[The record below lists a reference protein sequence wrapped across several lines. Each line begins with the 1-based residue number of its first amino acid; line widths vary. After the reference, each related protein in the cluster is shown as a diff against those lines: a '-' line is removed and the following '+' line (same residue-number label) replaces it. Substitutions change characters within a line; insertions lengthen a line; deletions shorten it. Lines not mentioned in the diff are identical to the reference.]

1 MRVAVRCQWSGARLS
16 LPPSSSAVDAG
27 TTLAGVVAALV
38 AAGFL
43 PGSILGEDGGSG
55 GSTYDG
61 ATLVHARTA
70 VPRGRWSSTTL
81 GDLVAEDTS
90 AGGGILLV
98 LSLGNAGGGGG
109 AAAAPASSSSAPA
122 PAETAADPM
131 DVDQPLQEEDR
142 KEEDQEEEEEEAA
155 VVVSPLLSRLLSSNY
170 DADLRPCLR
179 TLLKMLDNII
189 SQPGRSEY
197 RTIRLG
203 NRAFAGKVGRC
214 RGAVDLLVDGCGFER
229 RISGNSSSGIGGI
242 GGGSTST
249 CTGEPDL
256 LVLPPPDEDQD
267 QDQNQTA
274 QMVRLVSARHLLAAA
289 AVRDLGMDAAADLP
303 PYQGPPPQRGGGGS
317 SSASNRDASTP
328 FDPYQARRTATGAA
342 AAAASAGSGG
352 AGNSTGDASTLS
364 RTEKELRALQAK
376 RERLEKRLQKLGPGG
391 RAVQAYRPG
400 STGTGNG
407 GTIPATSSGNGG
419 GSSHNSAS
427 ASSSRGDGSLLA
439 SRMKRLEEERKKRE
453 DGGFTTRA
461 MRDLESIKK
470 AKVYTHAAL
479 RIGFADGCYVTAR
492 FLPSETV
499 GAVRAVLK
507 EECFRED
514 GGRGLDL
521 NLDFDLYVAPPR
533 RKLDRRG
540 PVETGDD
547 LRHRFFHRSGFWKD
561 EKSLFG

>member
-1 MRVAVRCQWSGARLS
+1 MSSHEVA
-16 LPPSSSAVDAG
+16 
-27 TTLAGVVAALV
+27 
-38 AAGFL
+38 
-43 PGSILGEDGGSG
+43 
-55 GSTYDG
+55 
-61 ATLVHARTA
+61 
-70 VPRGRWSSTTL
+70 
-81 GDLVAEDTS
+81 
-90 AGGGILLV
+90 
-98 LSLGNAGGGGG
+98 
-109 AAAAPASSSSAPA
+109 
-122 PAETAADPM
+122 M
-131 DVDQPLQEEDR
+131 
-142 KEEDQEEEEEEAA
+142 
-155 VVVSPLLSRLLSSNY
+155 SPLLSNLLSSNY

-179 TLLKMLDNII
+179 TLLKLLDNII
-189 SQPGRSEY
+189 SQPDRAAV

-249 CTGEPDL
+249 ATGEPDL
-256 LVLPPPDEDQD
+256 LVLPPPDED

-303 PYQGPPPQRGGGGS
+303 PYQGPPPQPQRGGGGS
-317 SSASNRDASTP
+317 SSASNHGSASTP

-342 AAAASAGSGG
+342 AASAGSGG
-352 AGNSTGDASTLS
+352 AGNSNSTGDASTLS

-391 RAVQAYRPG
+391 RAVTAYRPG

-407 GTIPATSSGNGG
+407 GTIPPTSSGNGG
-419 GSSHNSAS
+419 GNGHTS
-427 ASSSRGDGSLLA
+427 ASSNRGDGSLLA

-499 GAVRAVLK
+499 EAVRAVLK

-514 GGRGLDL
+514 DGRGLD
-521 NLDFDLYVAPPR
+521 LDFDLYVAPPR
-533 RKLDRRG
+533 RRLDAARTLEAEGLVPAARVHVSWKVG
-540 PVETGDD
+540 GSPPPPGRDQPPGSSYLRDD
-547 LRHRFFHRSGFWKD
+547 LFRNTDGGAAGEMADGTTPVAFPDARRLVEDGAADNNTREGGKKRPAGNVGGTASAESREEALMARMLGKKPGLLPGGRGGDAGKKKSGSGGGKPKWLK
-561 EKSLFG
+561 